1 MKRIIYVALAIFT
14 LASCELIE
22 PADIQNPNV
31 AEKDF
36 LENPNAMS
44 AWVNGEDR
52 TLSETVGLFAEC
64 TELMSDNM
72 MNDYTLGS
80 KEFDKPVI
88 QSRDVFVNKMSHAVA
103 KLREQADFGLNTVA
117 KADRT
122 TTEEQLFRLSLCK
135 GYSYLLAGEYFTGMP
150 VEAHGPAKAWEENL
164 NMAISTFNKA
174 MTLADSETQ
183 KAVVSALQAR
193 AAHRLGNKQEAV
205 EYAEAALN
213 YDNNFAEMAKFDGKQ
228 NFISGIQMYTAGDG
242 ANNKLFGTCFQPLP
256 RLDFLDPKYFMRSS
270 VDGRSICIAKA
281 EEPMMILAEAALSEG
296 DLAKAKKHMNDI
308 LSLVATRPVGEKVD
322 DRIEDRGATKAV
334 QYPDTTTYRVR
345 ASSQEHYREGL
356 VLNRRK
362 LITVPMISGTSV
374 TSQMIE
380 QSRDVDS
387 SLELLYL
394 MRQEIFFSEGRRAA
408 DLGIRM
414 PLYDVQING
423 TTNGKEFSEALI
435 PDYIPLKKG
444 MDAFDMD
451 KEKKTVTI
459 KYNMNK
465 VLVEHK
471 EEAIP
476 FFKK

>member
-1 MKRIIYVALAIFT
+1 MKRIIYVLLAIIT

-31 AEKDF
+31 AEKNF

-44 AWVNGEDR
+44 AWVNGENR

-88 QSRDVFVNKMSHAVA
+88 QSRDVFIDKMSHAVA
-103 KLREQADFGLNTVA
+103 KIREQADFGLNTVA
-117 KADRT
+117 KADLT
-122 TTEEQLFRLSLCK
+122 TTNEQLFRLTLCK

-150 VEAHGPAKAWEENL
+150 LEAHGPAKPWEENL
-164 NMAISTFNKA
+164 RKAIETFNKA
-174 MTLADSETQ
+174 MRLAENNTQ
-183 KAVVSALQAR
+183 KAVVSTLQAR

-205 EYAEAALN
+205 KYAEAALK
-213 YDNNFAEMAKFDGKQ
+213 YDNSFAEMTKFDGKQ
-228 NFISGIQMYTAGDG
+228 NFISGIQMYTSGDG

-296 DLAKAKKHMNDI
+296 DITNAKKHMNNLLTLI
-308 LSLVATRPVGEKVD
+308 ATRPVGEKVD

-345 ASSQEHYREGL
+345 ASSQDPYREGL
-356 VLNRRK
+356 VLNRREP
-362 LITVPMISGTSV
+362 ITIPMISGTSV
-374 TSQMIE
+374 TQQMIE
-380 QSRDVDS
+380 QSQNIDK

-414 PLYDVQING
+414 PMYDVQING
-423 TTNGKEFSEALI
+423 TTNGKDYSQALI
-435 PDYIPLKKG
+435 PEYIPLKKG

-451 KEKKTVTI
+451 KENKTVTI

-465 VLVEHK
+465 ILVKHK